1 MSAPNR
7 KGMGLGDALLV
18 WFAIGVIVVFGGG
31 TYAAVHLGSWM
42 AGIKAPPKH
51 PIDLIAGLIKGRVPW
66 PVPSTVAAALMA
78 GVVVVLSIVVL
89 VVWRK
94 GASKRARVDKA
105 ARYLGRGKSLA
116 AFSEKGAKATAERLG
131 VTGTPGIVVGKV
143 VSTGQTFIQS
153 WEDLSLDIWG
163 PRTGKSTSRVMP
175 AILDAPGA
183 VVSTSN
189 KRDVVDGTR
198 GVREITAP
206 VWVFD
211 PQKIAQE
218 EADWWWN
225 PLSYVT
231 DEEKAYKLTQHFSV
245 GSRVPGSKPDAYFDP
260 KAEDI
265 LSSYFLAAALGELP
279 ITQVYLW
286 VTEQVSQEPIEILKE
301 HAYELQYKGLESTL
315 KLADKQRDGI
325 FGTAEKMIQCLKSRN
340 TLRWVAPTGGAT
352 VATDSRR
359 QFNPHAFATS
369 RETIHILSKE
379 GAGSAAPLTT
389 ALTVAIAEAMEE
401 RAERLGGRL
410 PKPALFALDELANVV
425 RWAGLPDQFSH
436 YGSKGLI
443 VMGILQSW
451 SQGVELWGEANMR
464 KIWSAAN
471 VKVYGGG
478 VAEEGFLRALSDLIG
493 DYSYTNVSISSGKSG
508 SSRSRQEGKERIF
521 DVSNLAELD
530 RGRAIVLA
538 SGAPATLV
546 RTMPWYTGPHKDAV
560 EASIKTYSPRPE
572 EPAIPVPAEPVAIPG
587 SRRRRF

>member
-7 KGMGLGDALLV
+7 KGNGLDDALGI
-18 WFAIGVIVVFGGG
+18 WSAIGASVIFGGG
-31 TYAAVHLGSWM
+31 SWVAAHLGSWM
-42 AGIKAPPKH
+42 AGIAAPPAH
-51 PIDLIAGLIKGRVPW
+51 PIDLVAGLAKGRVPW
-66 PVPSTVAAALMA
+66 PVQSTVVAAVIAALLVA
-78 GVVVVLSIVVL
+78 AVVL
-89 VVWRK
+89 VLVVRT
-94 GASKRARVDKA
+94 KRAGKKARVDKA
-105 ARYLGRGKSLA
+105 ARYLGRGKSLS
-116 AFSEKGAKATAERLG
+116 AFSEKGAMATAERLG
-131 VTGTPGIVVGKV
+131 VAGTPGITVGRV
-143 VSTGQTFIQS
+143 VSTGQKFIQP
-153 WEDLSLDIWG
+153 WEDLSIDIWG

-198 GVREITAP
+198 SVRAKAAP

-218 EADWWWN
+218 EPTWWWN

-231 DEEKAYKLTQHFSV
+231 DEEKAYKLTQHFAV
-245 GSRVPGSKPDAYFDP
+245 GSRTPGSKPDAYFDP

-265 LSSYFLAAALGELP
+265 LSSYFLAAALGDLP

-286 VTEQVSQEPIEILKE
+286 VTEQVSRSPIEILKE
-301 HAYELQYKGLESTL
+301 HGYELQYKGLESTL

-325 FGTAEKMIQCLKSRN
+325 FGTAEKMVQCLKSRN
-340 TLRWVAPTGGAT
+340 TLRWVAPEAGAT

-359 QFNPHAFATS
+359 QFNPKDFAQS
-369 RETIHILSKE
+369 RETIYILSKE

-401 RAERLGGRL
+401 RAERRGGRL
-410 PKPALFALDELANVV
+410 DLPALFALDELANVV

-443 VMGILQSW
+443 VMAILQSW

-471 VKVYGGG
+471 IKVYGGG
-478 VAEEGFLRALSDLIG
+478 VAEDGFLRALSDLIG

-508 SSRSRQEGKERIF
+508 RSRSRQEAKERIF

-530 RGRAIVLA
+530 RGRAVVLA

-546 RTMPWYTGPHKDAV
+546 RTLPWYTGPHKEAV
-560 EASIKTYSPRPE
+560 GASIKANSPRRE
-572 EPAIPVPAEPVAIPG
+572 DDDVLVPAGEAAVANPWITK
-587 SRRRRF
+587 

>member
-7 KGMGLGDALLV
+7 KGTGLDDGLGIWL
-18 WFAIGVIVVFGGG
+18 AIGAAAVIGGG
-31 TYAAVHLGSWM
+31 SWVAAHLGSWM
-42 AGIKAPPKH
+42 AGLPTPPAH
-51 PIDLIAGLIKGRVPW
+51 PIDLVAGLVKGRVPW
-66 PVPSTVAAALMA
+66 PVQSTVVAAVGAFLLVA
-78 GVVVVLSIVVL
+78 AVVL
-89 VVWRK
+89 VLVIRSK
-94 GASKRARVDKA
+94 GAGKRARVDKA

-116 AFSEKGAKATAERLG
+116 AFSEKGAMATAERLG
-131 VTGTPGIVVGKV
+131 VKDTPGITVGRVVA
-143 VSTGQTFIQS
+143 TGQKFIQP
-153 WEDLSLDIWG
+153 WEDLSIDIWG

-198 GVREITAP
+198 SVRAGVAP

-218 EADWWWN
+218 EPAWWWN

-231 DEEKAYKLTQHFSV
+231 DEEKAYKLTQHFAV
-245 GSRVPGSKPDAYFDP
+245 GSRTPGSKPDAYFDP

-265 LSSYFLAAALGELP
+265 LSSYFLAAALGDLP

-286 VTEQVSQEPIEILKE
+286 VTEQVSRSPIEILKD
-301 HAYELQYKGLESTL
+301 HGYELQYKGLESTL

-325 FGTAEKMIQCLKSRN
+325 FGTAEKMVQCLKSRN
-340 TLRWVAPTGGAT
+340 TLRWVAPEVGAT

-359 QFNPHAFATS
+359 QFNPQDFARS
-369 RETIHILSKE
+369 RETIYILSKE

-401 RAERLGGRL
+401 RAERRGGRL
-410 PKPALFALDELANVV
+410 DLPALFALDELANVV

-471 VKVYGGG
+471 IKVYGGG
-478 VAEEGFLRALSDLIG
+478 VAEDGFLRAFSDLIG
-493 DYSYTNVSISSGKSG
+493 DYSYTNVSVSSGKSG
-508 SSRSRQEGKERIF
+508 RSRSRQEGKERIF

-530 RGRAIVLA
+530 RGRAVVLA

-546 RTMPWYTGPHKDAV
+546 RTLPWYTGPHKEAV
-560 EASIKTYSPRPE
+560 EASIKANSPQHE
-572 EPAIPVPAEPVAIPG
+572 DDDVLVPASEGAAANPWITK
-587 SRRRRF
+587 